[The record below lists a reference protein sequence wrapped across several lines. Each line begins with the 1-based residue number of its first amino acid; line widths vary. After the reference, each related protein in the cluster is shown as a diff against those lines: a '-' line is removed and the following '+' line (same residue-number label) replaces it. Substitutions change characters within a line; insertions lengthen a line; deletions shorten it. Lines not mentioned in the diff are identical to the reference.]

1 MNLIINKTNE
11 EVFSGITLFDPTYIN
26 GNELAKKKVGKRK
39 YIPAKMPINTKIIE
53 NVQTQTASN
62 NDGYNLKQMIDQKST
77 KEI

>member
-1 MNLIINKTNE
+1 
-11 EVFSGITLFDPTYIN
+11 
-26 GNELAKKKVGKRK
+26 
-39 YIPAKMPINTKIIE
+39 MPINTKIIE